1 MLLDRLRRRRTAS
14 PLPVRALENAREFCE
29 VAGPWQIAADY
40 HAMPSASLPE
50 IAEVF
55 ASQAYSDAKG
65 IRAAAKAGALEG
77 FNRYLAAH
85 PEEPYD

>member
-1 MLLDRLRRRRTAS
+1 MLLDRLLGRGRNRSLSTG
-14 PLPVRALENAREFCE
+14 ALANAREFCE

-40 HAMPSASLPE
+40 HAMPDASLPE

-55 ASQAYSDAKG
+55 AKQAY
-65 IRAAAKAGALEG
+65 RADPAIQGAAKTGALEG
-77 FNRYLAAH
+77 FNRYLARH